1 MPKRVNEGNLT
12 SITTSSTTAMTESSD
27 IYDSALEVSEE
38 IECTVQ
44 IAALPINSYNALKEI
59 YTLCEQGKLKGQ
71 TLNHFYR

>member
-38 IECTVQ
+38 IECDDYG
-44 IAALPINSYNALKEI
+44 ANSSITN
-59 YTLCEQGKLKGQ
+59 KLV
-71 TLNHFYR
+71 